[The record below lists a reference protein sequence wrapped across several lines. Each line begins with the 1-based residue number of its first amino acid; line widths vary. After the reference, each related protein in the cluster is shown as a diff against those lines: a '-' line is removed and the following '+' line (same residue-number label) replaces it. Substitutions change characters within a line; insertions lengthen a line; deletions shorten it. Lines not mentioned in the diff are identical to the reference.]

1 MNVRPQKNVAGFLSA
16 PARGSRPA
24 PGPAA
29 GFKKLT
35 PREKDVLDQLALGF
49 RYKEIVAN
57 LGISI
62 GTLNGYICNV
72 YEKLEVHS
80 RTEAVVKHLIGQ
92 PKN

>member
-1 MNVRPQKNVAGFLSA
+1 MNVRPQKNVTGFLSTSA
-16 PARGSRPA
+16 GCSEQV
-24 PGPAA
+24 PGPAP

-49 RYKEIVAN
+49 RYKEIVDN

-62 GTLNGYICNV
+62 GTLNSYICNV

-80 RTEAVVKHLIGQ
+80 RTEAVVKHLIRQ